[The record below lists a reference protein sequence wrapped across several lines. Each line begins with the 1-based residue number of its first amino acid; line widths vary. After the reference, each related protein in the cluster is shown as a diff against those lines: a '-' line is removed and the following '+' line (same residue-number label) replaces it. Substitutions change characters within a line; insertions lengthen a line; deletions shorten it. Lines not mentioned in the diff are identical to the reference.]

1 MAQRAQRAVGP
12 TPSPLCF
19 AGSAAEATPM
29 AHPEPAYGAF
39 AGQDDEEAAEEEEG
53 YGSYPAPASVKRGGT
68 PATSMLSTSSFSPP
82 RPLVLMAVRPLGR
95 VSPGAAGRQASV
107 GKCLTYNKRHH
118 H

>member
-1 MAQRAQRAVGP
+1 
-12 TPSPLCF
+12 
-19 AGSAAEATPM
+19 M